1 MRFPRLR
8 NPFTLAAFAATCC
21 LCPVSQAALP
31 PAIATESG
39 LVSGAAAKDAK
50 VTAFK
55 GLPYAAPPVG
65 ELRWRAPRPAAQWSG
80 TKAANQYSAGCI
92 QNLGRSRKPWTEEFM
107 HQGGVSEDCL
117 TLNIWTPA
125 QSPADKR
132 PVMVWI
138 HGGGYVE
145 GSNAIA
151 SYDGEQLARLGIV
164 VVSVNYRMGVLGF
177 LAHPELTKESDV
189 RSSGNYGLLDQLAA
203 LRWVQ
208 KNIAAFGGD
217 PGRVTIAG
225 QSAGAG
231 SVMSLT
237 ASPLAKGLFHGAI
250 AESGAGTS
258 RGNRPRADAEA
269 EGIAFAR
276 AKGAETLAQLRALP
290 VDQLTKP
297 VAGVSFRPVVDGWF
311 LPASVQEI
319 YAQGKQNDVPTLTGL
334 TADEGSSSPTYGKI
348 PAADYSAQIAQRFG
362 DLAATFVKLYPA
374 VATTESGA
382 GQIESARDQGVVAT
396 HLWAVDRA
404 RTARTKAFTYYWNH
418 ALPGADHAGYGAFHT
433 SEVPYV
439 FNSLALCPRPWQ
451 EQDRQIAAQMSAYWA
466 NFVRTRDP
474 NGKGLPMWP
483 AFSASEAKTMS
494 LGDKPGPRAVAA
506 PEKIA
511 FWRDALNLPTRAAR

>member
-1 MRFPRLR
+1 MRVPAL
-8 NPFTLAAFAATCC
+8 PHPLALAAFAS
-21 LCPVSQAALP
+21 LILSPLGQAALP
-31 PAIATESG
+31 PSIATESG
-39 LVSGAAAKDAK
+39 LVSGTSTKDTK
-50 VTAFK
+50 VTVFK

-65 ELRWRAPRPAAQWSG
+65 ELRWRAPRPAIKWSG
-80 TKAANQYSAGCI
+80 IKPASEYSAGCI

-125 QSPADKR
+125 RSAADKR

-138 HGGGYVE
+138 HGGGFVE

-237 ASPLAKGLFHGAI
+237 ASPLAKGLFQGAI

-258 RGNRPRADAEA
+258 RGNRPRVDAEV
-269 EGIAFAR
+269 EGVAFAR

-290 VDQLTKP
+290 VEQLTKP
-297 VAGVSFRPVVDGWF
+297 VAGISFRPVVDGWF
-311 LPASVQEI
+311 LPAPVADI
-319 YAQGKQNDVPTLTGL
+319 YVQGKQNDVPTLTGL
-334 TADEGSSSPTYGKI
+334 TADEGSASPTYGKI
-348 PAADYSAQIAQRFG
+348 PAAEYSAQIKQRFG
-362 DLAATFVKLYPA
+362 DLAGTFVTFYPA
-374 VATTESGA
+374 TATAESGA
-382 GQIESARDQGVVAT
+382 AQIESARDQGLVAT

-404 RTARTKAFTYYWNH
+404 RTAGAKAFTYFWNH
-418 ALPGADHAGYGAFHT
+418 SLPGTDHAGFGAFHT

-451 EQDRQIAAQMSAYWA
+451 EQDRQIAAQVSAYWA
-466 NFVRTRDP
+466 NFVRTGDP
-474 NGKGLPMWP
+474 NGQGLPVWP
-483 AFSASEAKTMS
+483 AFSASEAKTMGV
-494 LGDKPGPRAVAA
+494 GDKAGPHPVAT
-506 PEKIA
+506 PDKIA
-511 FWRDALNLPTRAAR
+511 FWRDALNLPTRPAR